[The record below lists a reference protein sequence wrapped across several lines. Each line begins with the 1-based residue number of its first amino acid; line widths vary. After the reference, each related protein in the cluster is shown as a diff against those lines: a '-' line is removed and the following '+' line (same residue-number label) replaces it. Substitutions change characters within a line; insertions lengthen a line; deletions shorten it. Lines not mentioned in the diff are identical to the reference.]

1 MWWGKRQQ
9 SDSFSLSEHVV
20 VLTGAG
26 ISAESGLST
35 FRDKGGLWEQFDIED
50 VATPE
55 AWERNQAQVREF
67 YNQRRRQVLEAVPNP
82 GHQALVELERRCQ
95 VSVVTQNVDD
105 LHERAG
111 SGHVLH
117 LHGSILEARSHV
129 DPSEIVHLGERDLTQ
144 EWTCSYGHPL
154 RPNVVWFGEPVPAME
169 EAATLVRR
177 ADHLLV
183 VGSSLGVY
191 PAASLVQFVEPGV
204 PITVVD
210 PDERMHLPGARV
222 IRKPASEGVP
232 EWVSRFKAA
241 FTI

>member
-1 MWWGKRQQ
+1 MWRRRTSSPFQ
-9 SDSFSLSEHVV
+9 LSEHVV

-35 FRDKGGLWEQFDIED
+35 FRDAGGLWEQVDLED

-55 AWERNQAQVREF
+55 GWERNPELVRDF
-67 YNQRRRQVLEAVPNP
+67 YNQRRQQVLAARPNA
-82 GHQALVELERRCQ
+82 GHEALVTLENRCQ

-111 SGHVLH
+111 SSHVLH
-117 LHGSILEARSHV
+117 LHGTIMEARSVV
-129 DPSEIVHLGERDLTQ
+129 DPDEKMPLGEQDLTQ
-144 EWTCSYGHPL
+144 NLTCSGGHPM

-169 EAATLVRR
+169 RAVELVSR

-183 VGSSLGVY
+183 VGSSLNVY

-204 PITVVD
+204 PISVVD
-210 PDERMHLPGARV
+210 PDARMNLPGARV
-222 IRKPASEGVP
+222 IRKAASKGVP
-232 EWVSRFKAA
+232 EWVNGFRAA
-241 FTI
+241 FSI